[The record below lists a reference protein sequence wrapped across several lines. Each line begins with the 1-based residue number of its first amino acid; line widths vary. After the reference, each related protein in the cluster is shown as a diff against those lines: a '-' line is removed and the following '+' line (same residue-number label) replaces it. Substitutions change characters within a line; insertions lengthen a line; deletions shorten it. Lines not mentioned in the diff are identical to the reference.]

1 MAAFEGTV
9 TFDFGAAP
17 GTNVVQTTVN
27 DANVTTASRIEIFLM
42 GNDSTATHN
51 AYEHSLLEMLDD
63 WHATVISI
71 VNGVSFVAQAAT
83 KLRLTGTIKARYV
96 IST

>member
-9 TFDFGAAP
+9 TFDFGATP
-17 GTNVVQTTVN
+17 GTNVVTTSVT

-51 AYEHSLLEMLDD
+51 AYEHSLLEVLDD
-63 WHATVISI
+63 WQATVISI

-83 KLRLTGTIKARYV
+83 KLRLDGTIKCRYV